1 MMPDHLQ
8 IFDQYVEKHD
18 RAFQSFNRVYE
29 SEHAK
34 PTHPRWYAG
43 LPWMMFPFGVI
54 AFAGI
59 ALSALRTA
67 PVFQQIAAPI
77 VGVELATAEAAL
89 AVLVIEVFVVAVRY
103 AMVVQGA
110 SDGHTSNIQW
120 WMRLG
125 FWVAFVVA
133 IAANLYASAAHL
145 DFIQPFKPV
154 LDFVVALVVGFSA
167 PLLAVISGD
176 ILGILYTKSEQ
187 YRADLRATFD
197 KAMGEWVSARDA
209 YWQRRK
215 ADYGLSIRVGSEF
228 VQPSAPNQ
236 LPAVSNGISIGMS
249 GMELEAALPAR
260 STLGHSKAPN
270 ASAKAR
276 EYFQAN
282 PAVLMD
288 DSADLISI
296 ATELGVGKST
306 MYAVRGKMRSEQGSQ
321 S

>member
-1 MMPDHLQ
+1 MPDQLQ

-18 RAFQSFNRVYE
+18 RAYQSFNKVYE
-29 SEHAK
+29 AEHAK
-34 PTHPRWYAG
+34 PPHPRWYAG

-110 SDGHTSNIQW
+110 SDGHASNIQW
-120 WMRLG
+120 WMRVG

-145 DFIQPFKPV
+145 DVIQPIKPV
-154 LDFVVALVVGFSA
+154 LDFIVALVVGFSA

-176 ILGILYTKSEQ
+176 ILGILYVKSEKH
-187 YRADLRATFD
+187 RGELRKSFD
-197 KAMGEWVSARDA
+197 DAMNDWMTARDA

-228 VQPSAPNQ
+228 VQPAVPSQ
-236 LPAVSNGISIGMS
+236 LPAVSNGNSIGMT
-249 GMELEAALPAR
+249 GMESTAQLPAR
-260 STLGHSKAPN
+260 STLGHSKAQN
-270 ASAKAR
+270 ASQKAR
-276 EYFQAN
+276 EYFQSH
-282 PAVLMD
+282 PDVLND
-288 DSADLISI
+288 ESADLIRI
-296 ATELGVGKST
+296 ATDLGIGKST
-306 MYAVRGKMRSEQGSQ
+306 MYAMRTKMRAEQDGQ